1 MTDYDQAKM
10 DAAFADMD
18 KRTADF
24 HAAAAALERAREVV
38 KEGIVLHLT
47 ERNAPP
53 GRLAEHTP
61 YDRNH
66 VQRIAKAAEVP
77 PIREPKPKPR
87 KRTAGG
93 KSSG

>member
-1 MTDYDQAKM
+1 MADYDPDKM
-10 DAAFADMD
+10 SAAFAEMD
-18 KRTADF
+18 QLTADF
-24 HAAAAALERAREVV
+24 HTAEQALERAREAVQ
-38 KEGIVLHLT
+38 EGIVRHLT

-66 VQRIAKAAEVP
+66 VGRIARAADVP
-77 PIREPKPKPR
+77 TIRETKPKPR

-93 KSSG
+93 RTSG